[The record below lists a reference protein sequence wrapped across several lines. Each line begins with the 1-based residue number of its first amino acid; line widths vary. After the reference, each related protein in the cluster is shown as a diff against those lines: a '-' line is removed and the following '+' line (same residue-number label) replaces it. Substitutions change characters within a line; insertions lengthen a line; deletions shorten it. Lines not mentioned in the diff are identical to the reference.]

1 MAGKKKP
8 KFEYVEA
15 LQSYRK
21 RIKDSTGKYVS
32 IYGQTPAE
40 LEEKL
45 VAFTQAMPEK
55 EDNPPVNSYIDDW
68 FNLNCSS
75 LSDAT
80 KRDYLCII
88 NHHIKPYMLDKRI
101 QDIYPNDIKAVIA
114 HTTSL
119 SSSVHNKT
127 YMLLKRMFTDAF
139 RNGDIAE
146 NPCPMMHNGGIDPSE
161 KTALTDDQSQILLDA
176 IKETRA
182 HLFCMIALFT
192 GMRLEEILGL
202 MWDCVYLDETPRVDV
217 RRAVRFSGNRP
228 VGSTTLKSNAAKRTI
243 PIPPQL
249 VECLKQQKDA
259 AKTSF
264 VMESNGK
271 APLTKIQFRRL
282 WDLVSKR
289 QAKERVYYR
298 YINGVK
304 TPFKVEAKL
313 GEKSKHGNC
322 VYSIDFEVTPHILR
336 HTYVSNLLL
345 AGVDIKTVQYLAGHE
360 KSKTTLDI
368 YAHLAYNKPEDT
380 ITKVRKAFGQP
391 SAQES
396 V

>member
-1 MAGKKKP
+1 MYGNRKIRFISVFSVGILNDYGRGNQFGEIVHDESGEDFLENVLHFFCVKMEQTNRI
-8 KFEYVEA
+8 FE
-15 LQSYRK
+15 LSK
-21 RIKDSTGKYVS
+21 RRFNA
-32 IYGQTPAE
+32 PA
-40 LEEKL
+40 
-45 VAFTQAMPEK
+45 
-55 EDNPPVNSYIDDW
+55 
-68 FNLNCSS
+68 
-75 LSDAT
+75 
-80 KRDYLCII
+80 
-88 NHHIKPYMLDKRI
+88 H
-101 QDIYPNDIKAVIA
+101 KAVIA

-182 HLFCMIALFT
+182 HLFCMIALYT

-228 VGSTTLKSNAAKRTI
+228 VVSTTLKSNAAKRTI

-322 VYSIDFEVTPHILR
+322 VYSIDFDVTPHILR

>member
-1 MAGKKKP
+1 
-8 KFEYVEA
+8 
-15 LQSYRK
+15 
-21 RIKDSTGKYVS
+21 
-32 IYGQTPAE
+32 
-40 LEEKL
+40 
-45 VAFTQAMPEK
+45 
-55 EDNPPVNSYIDDW
+55 
-68 FNLNCSS
+68 
-75 LSDAT
+75 
-80 KRDYLCII
+80 
-88 NHHIKPYMLDKRI
+88 
-101 QDIYPNDIKAVIA
+101 
-114 HTTSL
+114 
-119 SSSVHNKT
+119 
-127 YMLLKRMFTDAF
+127 
-139 RNGDIAE
+139 
-146 NPCPMMHNGGIDPSE
+146 
-161 KTALTDDQSQILLDA
+161 
-176 IKETRA
+176 
-182 HLFCMIALFT
+182 
-192 GMRLEEILGL
+192 
-202 MWDCVYLDETPRVDV
+202 
-217 RRAVRFSGNRP
+217 
-228 VGSTTLKSNAAKRTI
+228 
-243 PIPPQL
+243 
-249 VECLKQQKDA
+249 
-259 AKTSF
+259 
-264 VMESNGK
+264 MESNGK

-313 GEKSKHGNC
+313 GERSKHGNC